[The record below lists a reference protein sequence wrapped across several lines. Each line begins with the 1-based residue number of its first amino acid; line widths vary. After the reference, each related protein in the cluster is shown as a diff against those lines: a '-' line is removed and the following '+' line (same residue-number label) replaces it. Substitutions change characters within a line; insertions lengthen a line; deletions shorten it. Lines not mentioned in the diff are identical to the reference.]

1 MKPAPLLGL
10 VVGTALLALTA
21 TALLTRPAPPPPGVS
36 PEVARW
42 VGQLTAQPG
51 WLRRTASGLAGRV
64 HPQGPRRLPG
74 FLQAEQVERRN
85 LEAAHHLLN
94 LGPALGPALPQLV
107 EAFADPRPT
116 IRFYAFMALTYSGA
130 SASTVVARVRD
141 REPAGRWDVGFYA
154 SLLATEDE
162 QVRDFAWACLE
173 AAGPDTPGVRAR
185 LEELAAEGDPV
196 LGRRARRLLERST
209 ASPGANAIPPRPTG
223 S

>member
-1 MKPAPLLGL
+1 VKPAHVLGL
-10 VVGTALLALTA
+10 AAGAALLAFAA
-21 TALLTRPAPPPPGVS
+21 TVLLTRPAPPPPGVS

-42 VGQLTAQPG
+42 VGQLTARPG

-64 HPQGPRRLPG
+64 HPQGPQRLPG
-74 FLQAEQVERRN
+74 FLQVEPVERRN

-94 LGPALGPALPQLV
+94 LGSALGPALPQLV

-130 SASTVVARVRD
+130 PAATVVARLRA

-173 AAGPDTPGVRAR
+173 AAGPDTPAVRAR
-185 LEELAAEGDPV
+185 LEELASEGDPV
-196 LGRRARRLLERST
+196 LGQRARRLLERST
-209 ASPGANAIPPRPTG
+209 ASRGTSN
-223 S
+223 